1 MNNEPTTK
9 QRPSASMLR
18 PSRLCQ
24 ILFVALILKVGVL
37 GGLAYES
44 LMYGSGSGESGI
56 AHAAD
61 SAKAST
67 GAPGAPAA
75 PQNIQAPLSGAAMAD
90 IEGAGGQTGTTQKND
105 DRALPAIGTKRG
117 VGAGDAGNAGNGNA
131 SPEGMQAGVSG
142 GGGGGI
148 DREALIRRQ
157 DELSRKEEELKI
169 LEQEISQKIEDLN
182 VLETRLQ
189 IMMREAEG
197 TRDEKLRHL
206 VDVLSNMKA
215 RQAAAVL
222 ETLELRIGVK
232 ILANMRGRQAG
243 EILTFVDPQKA
254 ASLAEALSRM
264 QMPLE

>member
-9 QRPSASMLR
+9 QRPFVSMLR

-37 GGLAYES
+37 GGLAYDS
-44 LMYGSGSGESGI
+44 LMYGSGSVESGI

-61 SAKAST
+61 DAKASA

-75 PQNIQAPLSGAAMAD
+75 PQNIQSPLSGATMAD
-90 IEGAGGQTGTTQKND
+90 IEGTGGQGTGGQKTD
-105 DRALPAIGTKRG
+105 ERALPAIGTKRG
-117 VGAGDAGNAGNGNA
+117 VGAEEGGAGA
-131 SPEGMQAGVSG
+131 SEGVQASVSNG
-142 GGGGGI
+142 GGL
-148 DREALIRRQ
+148 DRESLIRRQ

-169 LEQEISQKIEDLN
+169 LEQEITQKIEDLN

-254 ASLAEALSRM
+254 AGLAEALSRM

>member
-1 MNNEPTTK
+1 MNSAPMTK

-44 LMYGSGSGESGI
+44 LVSGGSGQETGV

-61 SAKAST
+61 TSV
-67 GAPGAPAA
+67 APGAPAA
-75 PQNIQAPLSGAAMAD
+75 PQNIQAPISGGAMAE
-90 IEGAGGQTGTTQKND
+90 IEGATPQTDKNAKEE
-105 DRALPAIGTKRG
+105 RALPAIGTKRG
-117 VGAGDAGNAGNGNA
+117 VGAETIKEGAQPVAGG
-131 SPEGMQAGVSG
+131 S
-142 GGGGGI
+142 GI
-148 DREALIRRQ
+148 DREALARRQ
-157 DELSRKEEELKI
+157 EELSRKEEELKI

-182 VLETRLQ
+182 VLEARLQ

>member
-9 QRPSASMLR
+9 QRPFASMLR

-44 LMYGSGSGESGI
+44 LMYGSGESGI

-61 SAKAST
+61 GAKGSA

-75 PQNIQAPLSGAAMAD
+75 PQNIQSPLSGAAMAD
-90 IEGAGGQTGTTQKND
+90 IEGTGGQSATTQKND

-117 VGAGDAGNAGNGNA
+117 VGAGDAGNTGNGNG
-131 SPEGMQAGVSG
+131 SQEGMQVVAS
-142 GGGGGI
+142 GGGI